1 MPLMASLIASNCT
14 SDCTSDEL
22 PSDDLLHQVLG
33 ALIVY
38 IFPALI
44 YVRARPAGPALE
56 RAAVYSL
63 VPIGAVVGVLGVL
76 MTLKG
81 A

>member
-1 MPLMASLIASNCT
+1 M
-14 SDCTSDEL
+14 
-22 PSDDLLHQVLG
+22 LG

-44 YVRARPAGPALE
+44 YVRARPAGSALE

-63 VPIGAVVGVLGVL
+63 VPVGAVVGVLGVL